1 MREKER
7 EKEGGLAYS
16 DSDREDFSRQSSFKS
31 EGAGG
36 GRLGG
41 MGGSTGRIGRTE
53 SPAIGGIVNG
63 AGREGGSRGGGGGG
77 VVRPK
82 QSLGQACRILGSMV
96 LGKYLNLLFVFMPL
110 GLMARYMAWGPG
122 PVFFLNFV
130 ALIPLA
136 SMLGDL
142 TEEVADYMGDTSEE
156 GGREGGREGGG
167 WGWGGPDSDSFVWP
181 TCCVMKLGS
190 RSFF

>member
-31 EGAGG
+31 DGAGG
-36 GRLGG
+36 GKLGG

-63 AGREGGSRGGGGGG
+63 AGGEGGRRGGGGGG
-77 VVRPK
+77 GGGGGRMVRPK
-82 QSLGQACRILGSMV
+82 QSLGQACRILGNMV
-96 LGKYLNLLFVFMPL
+96 LGKYLNVLFVFMPL
-110 GLMARYMAWGPG
+110 GLMARYMEWGPG

-156 GGREGGREGGG
+156 GGREGGREGMGII
-167 WGWGGPDSDSFVWP
+167 
-181 TCCVMKLGS
+181 
-190 RSFF
+190 